1 MRDTTWKVMTVVV
14 TTTALAAGL
23 LVAPAAHAYDMNG
36 FMPAAGEGAVA
47 LSFSSE
53 SYDHFYRGETKV
65 ATPPFLGEVTTE
77 TVTLWGRYGLTDR
90 IALVANLPYVD
101 VEGDGRDRL
110 GDSGIGDLTALVK
123 IRLADFGG
131 GNTLTGGLGIRSD
144 VGGYQGDAPVSL
156 GDASTDGLFR
166 LVYQFQRG
174 GFYVSQQV
182 GYDLRGSDVPD
193 GYPLYTELGY
203 TFGRT
208 TLNAFYSQYFAD
220 GGTDIGDAGFTFP
233 SNREEYQRIGGKA
246 YVRFAGGFGVSA
258 SAFTTLDGRN
268 TGDSSGF
275 SVGGVA
281 TF

>member
-1 MRDTTWKVMTVVV
+1 MRDTTRKVMTVVGMV
-14 TTTALAAGL
+14 TALGAGL
-23 LVAPAAHAYDMNG
+23 LAAPAARAYDMNG

-65 ATPPFLGEVTTE
+65 HTPPFLG
-77 TVTLWGRYGLTDR
+77 TVDTQTITLWGRYGITDR
-90 IALVANLPYVD
+90 IAVVANLPYVD
-101 VEGDGRDRL
+101 AEGDGPDHL
-110 GDSGIGDLTALVK
+110 QDSGISDLTALVK

-131 GNTLTGGLGIRSD
+131 GQSLTAGLGVRSD
-144 VGGYQGDAPVSL
+144 VGGYEGDAPVSL

-166 LVYQFQRG
+166 LVYQVQRG
-174 GFYVSQQV
+174 GFYFSQQV

-203 TFGRT
+203 TVGRT
-208 TLNAFYSQYFAD
+208 TVNAFFSQYFAD

-233 SNREEYQRIGGKA
+233 SNKEEYQRAGGKV
-246 YVRFAGGFGVSA
+246 YVRLGGGFGLSG

-275 SVGGVA
+275 SVGAVA